1 MFQLDDNFL
10 QEVGLGSLPDDQK
23 KAFLEHFREQLE
35 MRVGTKLSDGLSDQ
49 QLDQFESFIDRK
61 IDRVNEWLA
70 ANVPNYEQD
79 TVYQQLRASAPEGIP
94 EDALLAEYASL
105 KWLEMN
111 RPNYRDVVAQ
121 TMNELKQE
129 IIANRDAILGGD
141 ASAA

>member
-49 QLDQFESFIDRK
+49 QLDEFESFIDRK
-61 IDRVNEWLA
+61 SDRVNAWLA
-70 ANVPNYEQD
+70 ANAPNYEQD
-79 TVYQQLRASAPEGIP
+79 TVYQQLRANAPDNVP
-94 EDALLAEYASL
+94 ADVLLAEYASL
-105 KWLEMN
+105 KWLGMN

>member
-23 KAFLEHFREQLE
+23 QAFLAHFREHLE
-35 MRVGTKLSDGLSDQ
+35 MIVGTKLSEGLSDQ
-49 QLDQFESFIDRK
+49 QLDEFESFIDRK
-61 IDRVNEWLA
+61 SDRVNAWLA
-70 ANVPNYEQD
+70 ANAPNYEQD
-79 TVYQQLRASAPEGIP
+79 TVYQQLRANASDNVPV
-94 EDALLAEYASL
+94 DVLLAEYASL
-105 KWLEMN
+105 KWLGMN

-121 TMNELKQE
+121 TMNELKRE

>member
-79 TVYQQLRASAPEGIP
+79 KVYQQLRASAPEGIP

-129 IIANRDAILGGD
+129 IIASRDAILGGD

>member
-61 IDRVNEWLA
+61 SDRVSAWLA
-70 ANVPNYEQD
+70 TNAPNYEQD
-79 TVYQQLRASAPEGIP
+79 AVYQQLRANAPDNVP
-94 EDALLAEYASL
+94 ADVLLAEYASL
-105 KWLEMN
+105 KWLGMN

>member
-23 KAFLEHFREQLE
+23 QAFLAHFREQLE
-35 MRVGTKLSDGLSDQ
+35 MIVGTKLSEGLSDQ
-49 QLDQFESFIDRK
+49 QLDEFESFIDRK
-61 IDRVNEWLA
+61 SDRVNAWLA
-70 ANVPNYEQD
+70 TNAPNYEQD
-79 TVYQQLRASAPEGIP
+79 AVYQQLRANAPDNVP
-94 EDALLAEYASL
+94 ADVLLAEYASL
-105 KWLEMN
+105 KWLGMN

-141 ASAA
+141 VSAA

>member
-79 TVYQQLRASAPEGIP
+79 TVYQQLRARAPEGIP